1 METNPSASDSR
12 IRFSHSTLETPPT
25 ADPSLAVPAGRPQ
38 EVTDVAAMGPAAEP
52 VIADAPHIGI
62 EPHPSTKGLVVT
74 GSSRW
79 PWYDDHEYRH
89 TLD

>member
-1 METNPSASDSR
+1 
-12 IRFSHSTLETPPT
+12 
-25 ADPSLAVPAGRPQ
+25 
-38 EVTDVAAMGPAAEP
+38 MGPAAEP
-52 VIADAPHIGI
+52 VIADAPHSGI